1 MDALCKCCHGLFRKF
16 LGESMKKGIFVFSM
30 RLIVCFLNICPVYV
44 TNYEMNEWMP
54 NEMDRTIYKFLLN
67 WCCGFAVL
75 SYWTASLKKPRQM
88 P

>member
-1 MDALCKCCHGLFRKF
+1 MDGICKCCHGLFRKF

-54 NEMDRTIYKFLLN
+54 NEMDRRIYKFLLN
-67 WCCGFAVL
+67 WCCGFAVV